1 MALRDR
7 LLTPQVAKAIVSPSG
22 IVLAGVA
29 AAAVILSPAAVVLA
43 VPAAVAAWA
52 ARVALAVPRGRQQE
66 RIDPFTLSEPWK
78 QYVREALQA
87 QSRFDSVVRSADT
100 GPLRDRLAEIGARI
114 ADGVRECW
122 RIARRG
128 DALEDALTA
137 LDVPSTQRELA
148 AVERE
153 QARQGAPGSSLEGT
167 AQSLRA
173 QLSSAQRMAAVANE
187 ARDRLRLLDAR
198 LDEAVARATELSL
211 QTGNDVDLRGLGT
224 DVDRLVE
231 DMEALRSALEETEG
245 RAAASGLT

>member
-7 LLTPQVAKAIVSPSG
+7 LLTPAVARAIVSPSG
-22 IVLAGVA
+22 ILLAGA
-29 AAAVILSPAAVVLA
+29 AAAGAILLAGPVLA
-43 VPAAVAAWA
+43 VPAALAAWA
-52 ARVALAVPRGRQQE
+52 ARVAVAVPKGPQRD

-87 QSRFDSVVRSADT
+87 QARYERAVGTADH

-114 ADGVRECW
+114 GDGVQECW

-128 DALEDALTA
+128 DALEGALSD
-137 LDVPSTQRELA
+137 LDVASTQRELA
-148 AVERE
+148 AVEWE
-153 QARQGAPGSSLEGT
+153 QRRPGAPGTSLEGT

-173 QLSSAQRMAAVANE
+173 QLSSAQRMAQVANE

-211 QTGNDVDLRGLGT
+211 QTGDQVDLRGLGT

-231 DMEALRSALEETEG
+231 DMEALRSALEETQG
-245 RAAASGLT
+245 RAEASGLA